1 MVKWSIPARRDLR
14 LIHDYIAKDSK
25 CYAKKAIQ
33 TIVEKTEKL
42 DDFPEIGRVVP
53 EIDDPNIRELFVYSY
68 RLIYEISPEGLEI
81 LAIVHGKKDF
91 LSGILHDPER

>member
-1 MVKWSIPARRDLR
+1 MVNSRRRDLR

-25 CYAKKAIQ
+25 YYAKKAIQ
-33 TIVEKTEKL
+33 TIMEKTEKL

-81 LAIVHGKKDF
+81 LAIVHVKKDF